1 MISIVI
7 PIYNE
12 EANIDKLTESI
23 LAALSDVKYEVLF
36 INDGSTDNSEKEI
49 EEKIKVNSHIK
60 LINLRRNYGQTAAMQ
75 AGFDHSKGE
84 IIVPM
89 DGDLQ
94 NDPKDIPIL
103 IDKIHEG
110 YDVVSGWR
118 KTRLDKKY
126 TRILPSKIANIL
138 ISKISGVHLHDYG
151 CTLKAYR
158 KEILDEIKLYGEMHR
173 FIPIYASWEGAK
185 VTEIPVMHHAREAG
199 ETKYGLSRI
208 PKVILDL
215 LVIRFF
221 DKSLDRPIHL
231 FGKFGLF
238 MFFVAFILSLFAIFI
253 KVFMNISFILTP
265 LPLLVVFFAMTG
277 LICILLG
284 LVAEIQSRIY
294 FESIGRPAY
303 LIKKNKPAKI
313 FTNETK

>member
-12 EANIDKLTESI
+12 EANIEKLTESI
-23 LAALSDVKYEVLF
+23 LTALSDIEYEVLF

-49 EEKIKVNSHIK
+49 QEKIKSNSHIK

-75 AGFDHSKGE
+75 AGFDHSKGN
-84 IIVPM
+84 IVIPM

-94 NDPKDIPIL
+94 NDPKDIPML
-103 IDKIHEG
+103 IEKINEG

-118 KTRLDKKY
+118 KIRSDKKL
-126 TRILPSKIANIL
+126 TRIIPSKIANML
-138 ISKISGVHLHDYG
+138 ISKISGIHLHDYG

-158 KEILDEIKLYGEMHR
+158 KDILNDIKLYGEMHR

-185 VTEIPVMHHAREAG
+185 VTEVAVHHHPRTAG
-199 ETKYGLSRI
+199 KTKYGLSRV
-208 PKVILDL
+208 PRVILDL

-231 FGKFGLF
+231 FGQFGLM
-238 MFFVAFILSLFAIFI
+238 MFFIAFLLSVLAIFLKI
-253 KVFMNISFILTP
+253 FMNISFILTP
-265 LPLLVVFFAMTG
+265 LPLLVVFFAMSG
-277 LICILLG
+277 LLCIFLG

-294 FESIGRPAY
+294 FEARDRPPY
-303 LIKKNKPAKI
+303 LVRKNL
-313 FTNETK
+313 TNINTDEDK

>member
-12 EANIDKLTESI
+12 EANIEKLTESI
-23 LAALSDVKYEVLF
+23 LTALSDIEYEVLF

-49 EEKIKVNSHIK
+49 QEKIKSNSHIK

-75 AGFDHSKGE
+75 AGFDHSKGN
-84 IIVPM
+84 IVIPM

-94 NDPKDIPIL
+94 NDPKDIPML
-103 IDKIHEG
+103 IEKINEG

-118 KTRLDKKY
+118 KIRSDKKF
-126 TRILPSKIANIL
+126 TRIIPSKIANML
-138 ISKISGVHLHDYG
+138 ISKISGIHLHDYG

-158 KEILDEIKLYGEMHR
+158 KDILNDIKLYGEMHR

-185 VTEIPVMHHAREAG
+185 VTEVAVHHHPRTAG
-199 ETKYGLSRI
+199 KTKYGLSRI
-208 PKVILDL
+208 PRVILDL

-231 FGKFGLF
+231 FGQFGLM
-238 MFFVAFILSLFAIFI
+238 MFFIAFLLSVLAIFLKI
-253 KVFMNISFILTP
+253 FMNISFILTP
-265 LPLLVVFFAMTG
+265 LPLLVVFFAMSG
-277 LICILLG
+277 LLCIFLG

-294 FESIGRPAY
+294 FEARDRPPY
-303 LIKKNKPAKI
+303 LVRKNLTKI
-313 FTNETK
+313 NTDKDK

>member
-7 PIYNE
+7 PVYNE

-23 LAALSDVKYEVLF
+23 LAALSDMKYEVLF

-84 IIVPM
+84 IIIPM

-94 NDPKDIPIL
+94 NDPKDIPML

>member
-1 MISIVI
+1 MFSVII

-12 EANIDKLTESI
+12 EENIIRLSESI
-23 LAALSDVKYEVLF
+23 FNALSDMDYEVIF
-36 INDGSTDNSEKEI
+36 INDGSTDNSEKNI
-49 EEKIKVNSHIK
+49 LSISKKFTHMK

-75 AGFDHSKGE
+75 AGFDHAKGD
-84 IIVPM
+84 IVIPM

-94 NDPKDIPIL
+94 NDPKDIPML
-103 IDKIHEG
+103 IEKINEG

-118 KTRLDKKY
+118 KDRLDKKL
-126 TRILPSKIANIL
+126 TRILPSKIANNL
-138 ISKISGVHLHDYG
+138 ISRISGIHLHDYG

-158 KEILDEIKLYGEMHR
+158 KEVLNDIKLYGEMHR

-185 VTEIPVMHHAREAG
+185 VTEVAVTHHARTAG

-238 MFFVAFILSLFAIFI
+238 MFFIAFILSSFAIFI
-253 KVFMNISFILTP
+253 KIFMNISFILTP
-265 LPLLVVFFAMTG
+265 LPLLVVFFSMTG

-284 LVAEIQSRIY
+284 LIAEIQSRIY
-294 FESIGRPAY
+294 FESIRRPAY
-303 LIKKNKPAKI
+303 LIKKEKYVNNSI
-313 FTNETK
+313 NEKE

>member
-7 PIYNE
+7 PIFNE
-12 EANIDKLTESI
+12 EGNICKLAESI
-23 LAALSDVKYEVLF
+23 VTNLSKINYEVLF
-36 INDGSTDNSEKEI
+36 INDGSTDNSEKNI
-49 EEKIKVNSHIK
+49 LIITKKYSNFK

-75 AGFDHSKGE
+75 AGFDYSSGE
-84 IIVPM
+84 IIIPM

-94 NDPKDIPIL
+94 NDPKDIPML
-103 IDKIHEG
+103 IDKINEG

-126 TRILPSKIANIL
+126 TRIIPSKIANML
-138 ISKISGVHLHDYG
+138 ISKISGIHLHDYG

-185 VTEIPVMHHAREAG
+185 VTEVAVHHHPRTAG
-199 ETKYGLSRI
+199 KTKYGLSRI
-208 PKVILDL
+208 PRVILDL

-231 FGKFGLF
+231 FGQFGLL
-238 MFFVAFILSLFAIFI
+238 MFFIAFLLAILAVFL

-265 LPLLVVFFAMTG
+265 LPLLVVFFAMSG
-277 LICILLG
+277 LLCIFLG

-294 FESIGRPAY
+294 FEAIDRPAY
-303 LIKKNKPAKI
+303 LVRKELKKISSYVDK
-313 FTNETK
+313 

>member
-1 MISIVI
+1 MISIII

-12 EANIDKLTESI
+12 EENINKTYELIES
-23 LAALSDVKYEVLF
+23 ALQKINYEVIF
-36 INDGSTDNSEKEI
+36 VNDGSLDNSEKKILEI
-49 EEKIKVNSHIK
+49 IKKSQNYK
-60 LINLRRNYGQTAAMQ
+60 LISLRRNYGQTAAMQ
-75 AGFDHSKGE
+75 AGFDNAIGE
-84 IIVPM
+84 VIIPM

-94 NDPKDIPIL
+94 NDPKDIPKL
-103 IDKIHEG
+103 LDKINQG

-118 KTRLDKKY
+118 KNRFDKKL

-138 ISKISGVHLHDYG
+138 ISKISGLHLHDYG

-158 KEILDEIKLYGEMHR
+158 KEILDDIKLYGEMHR

-185 VTEIPVMHHAREAG
+185 VTEIPVRHHPRIAG
-199 ETKYGLSRI
+199 KTKYGLSRV

-238 MFFVAFILSLFAIFI
+238 MFFMAFILFLIAIII
-253 KVFMNISFILTP
+253 KIFMNISFILTP
-265 LPLLVVFFAMTG
+265 LPLLVVFFTLSG
-277 LICILLG
+277 LICIFLG

-294 FESIGRPAY
+294 FESRGRAAY
-303 LIKKNKPAKI
+303 LIKKNKI
-313 FTNETK
+313 NEK

>member
-12 EANIDKLTESI
+12 EDNIEKLSESI
-23 LAALSDVKYEVLF
+23 IEAMLNINYEVLF
-36 INDGSTDNSEKEI
+36 INDGSTDNSAHTI
-49 EEKIKVNSHIK
+49 EEITKIHANFK

-75 AGFDHSKGE
+75 AGFDNAQGE
-84 IIVPM
+84 VVIPM

-94 NDPKDIPIL
+94 NDPKDIPKL
-103 IDKIHEG
+103 IEKLDEG

-118 KTRLDKKY
+118 KERLDKKF
-126 TRILPSKIANIL
+126 TRILPSKIANSL
-138 ISKISGVHLHDYG
+138 ISKISGIHLHDYG

-158 KEILDEIKLYGEMHR
+158 KEILNDIKLYGEMHR
-173 FIPIYASWEGAK
+173 FIPIYASWEGAR
-185 VTEIPVMHHAREAG
+185 VTEIPVMHHARNAG
-199 ETKYGLSRI
+199 VTKYGLSRI

-238 MFFVAFILSLFAIFI
+238 MFFVAFILALFAIFI
-253 KVFMNISFILTP
+253 KLFMNISFILTP
-265 LPLLVVFFAMTG
+265 LPLLVVFFSMTG

-303 LIKKNKPAKI
+303 LIKKKKPANKPI
-313 FTNETK
+313 NEKK

>member
-1 MISIVI
+1 MISIVV
-7 PIYNE
+7 PIFNE
-12 EANIDKLTESI
+12 EDNILKLAESI
-23 LAALSDVKYEVLF
+23 TKNLSKINYEVIF
-36 INDGSTDNSEKEI
+36 INDGSIDNSEKNI
-49 EEKIKVNSHIK
+49 QTVIKKYSNFK

-84 IIVPM
+84 IIIPM

-94 NDPKDIPIL
+94 NDPKDIPML
-103 IDKIHEG
+103 IDKINEG

-126 TRILPSKIANIL
+126 TRILPSKIANML
-138 ISKISGVHLHDYG
+138 ISKISGIHLHDYG

-185 VTEIPVMHHAREAG
+185 VTEVAVHHHPRNAG

-208 PKVILDL
+208 PRVILDL

-231 FGKFGLF
+231 FGQFGLL
-238 MFFVAFILSLFAIFI
+238 MFLIAFLLSIFAVFLKI
-253 KVFMNISFILTP
+253 FMNISFILTP
-265 LPLLVVFFAMTG
+265 LPLLVVFFAMSG
-277 LICILLG
+277 LLCIFLG

-294 FESIGRPAY
+294 FESINRPAY
-303 LIKKNKPAKI
+303 LVRKKLKNISMDINK
-313 FTNETK
+313 